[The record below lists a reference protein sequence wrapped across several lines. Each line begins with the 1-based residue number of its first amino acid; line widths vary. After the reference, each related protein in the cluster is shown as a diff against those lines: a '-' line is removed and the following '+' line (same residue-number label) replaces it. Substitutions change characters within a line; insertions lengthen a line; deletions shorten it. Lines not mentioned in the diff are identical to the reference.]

1 MTKKKSFVSSWFF
14 DSSFIASAN
23 NEILADPFWVDHP
36 KMGVVPFEDG
46 DMGRA
51 CTKYFAECLT
61 KYGFYNLMVNGSQ
74 FIPVQF
80 KDGVAVEVDETYIKD
95 FVCYALKLIPEVGV
109 KIVDQMS
116 VRYGWF
122 FSKNKILT
130 SLRPLMD
137 MSPMTDS
144 RSVAY
149 RFHQN
154 GVVKIREDEIKF
166 HSFKELP
173 EGRFVWSDQVL
184 CRNFNPDLIKEF
196 NEEEFLKDQIG
207 NSGNH
212 FHKWCQNL
220 CRGRSE
226 DDKKWVY
233 NEEKFKSLASGYG
246 YLLHRYWSDYK
257 VVILVDENIQEG
269 SSNGRTG
276 KSVVLDDGLSNALE
290 CVTIDASE
298 ISKKGNRNNFVFNF
312 VRPSTQYI
320 SFDDACDDFDF
331 RVLFSKIT
339 GSLTCNAKYGGMIQF
354 DKKDKPKMG
363 ISSNHAIL
371 GDGSSF
377 VDRQHIVEVGD
388 FYRFHKMNLG
398 KNPNQFHG
406 GWLFD
411 EDWGSQ
417 NWEEFDAFCVKSL
430 MYYLANDLVGGRSS
444 ENYQL
449 KKLHQS
455 IGSTELCNDLHGFLE
470 ENLDQKVYSHFV
482 KGMSDVEKDLC
493 LKEYLEEKGHTLSA
507 RRITKSLYEVAAY
520 FGFYINGSQNIGSSS
535 RTQVRFNGKGV
546 NSYHISKKMFDSGA
560 SNKVSDFD
568 PVSRLETTKVGVS
581 SEGLLP
587 PPVRIKED
595 VTKEWIKD
603 TFKDYTL

>member
-1 MTKKKSFVSSWFF
+1 MTKKSFVSSWFF

-23 NEILADPFWVDHP
+23 NEIQSDPFWVDHP

-51 CTKYFAECLT
+51 CTKYFENCLT
-61 KYGFYNLMVNGSQ
+61 KYGFYNLMVNGSK

-80 KDGVAVEVDETYIKD
+80 RDGVAVEVDENYIKD

-116 VRYGWF
+116 IRYGWF
-122 FSKNKILT
+122 FSKNKVMT

-154 GVVKIREDEIKF
+154 GVIKIRENEVKF
-166 HSFKELP
+166 QSFKDLP
-173 EGRFVWSDQVL
+173 EGKFIWSDQVL

-196 NEEEFLKDQIG
+196 NEEEFLKDQLDS
-207 NSGNH
+207 SGRH

-220 CRGRSE
+220 CRSKDGST
-226 DDKKWVY
+226 WVY
-233 NEEKFKSLASGYG
+233 NQDKFKSLASGYG
-246 YLLHRYWSDYK
+246 YLLHRYWNEYK
-257 VVILVDENIQEG
+257 VVILVDENLQEG
-269 SSNGRTG
+269 ASNGRTG
-276 KSVVLDDGLSNALE
+276 KSVVLDDGLSHALNF
-290 CVTIDASE
+290 VSVDAGE
-298 ISKKGNRNNFVFNF
+298 ISKKGNKNNFVFNF

-320 SFDDACDDFDF
+320 SFDDACEDFDF

-339 GSLTCNAKYGGMIQF
+339 GGLTCNAKYGGMIHF

-371 GDGSSF
+371 GDGSSY

-398 KNPNQFHG
+398 KSPDQFHG

-411 EDWGSQ
+411 EDWSSQ
-417 NWEEFDAFCVKSL
+417 NWEEFDAFCVNSL
-430 MYYLANDLVGGRSS
+430 RFYLGNDLVGGRSS
-444 ENYQL
+444 DNYRL

-455 IGSTELCNDLHGFLE
+455 VGSAELCNDFHKFLE
-470 ENLDQKVYSHFV
+470 ENLDQKIYSHFI
-482 KGMSDVEKDLC
+482 KGMSSTDKDLC
-493 LKEYLEEKGHTLSA
+493 LKEYLEENGHTIST
-507 RRITKSLYEVAAY
+507 RRMTQSLYEVATY
-520 FGFYINGSQNIGSSS
+520 FGFFLNGSQNKSVNNRS
-535 RTQVRFNGKGV
+535 QVRFGSKGV
-546 NSYHISKKMFDSGA
+546 DAYHVSKKMFDSGA
-560 SNKVSDFD
+560 SNKVQSFD
-568 PVSRLETTKVGVS
+568 PVVRLETSKTGVGVTNS
-581 SEGLLP
+581 KELLP
-587 PPVRIKED
+587 PPSRIKD
-595 VTKEWIKD
+595 DMKKD
-603 TFKDYTL
+603 TFKDFVL

>member
-1 MTKKKSFVSSWFF
+1 
-14 DSSFIASAN
+14 
-23 NEILADPFWVDHP
+23 
-36 KMGVVPFEDG
+36 
-46 DMGRA
+46 
-51 CTKYFAECLT
+51 
-61 KYGFYNLMVNGSQ
+61 
-74 FIPVQF
+74 
-80 KDGVAVEVDETYIKD
+80 
-95 FVCYALKLIPEVGV
+95 
-109 KIVDQMS
+109 
-116 VRYGWF
+116 
-122 FSKNKILT
+122 
-130 SLRPLMD
+130 
-137 MSPMTDS
+137 
-144 RSVAY
+144 
-149 RFHQN
+149 
-154 GVVKIREDEIKF
+154 
-166 HSFKELP
+166 
-173 EGRFVWSDQVL
+173 
-184 CRNFNPDLIKEF
+184 
-196 NEEEFLKDQIG
+196 
-207 NSGNH
+207 
-212 FHKWCQNL
+212 
-220 CRGRSE
+220 
-226 DDKKWVY
+226 
-233 NEEKFKSLASGYG
+233 
-246 YLLHRYWSDYK
+246 
-257 VVILVDENIQEG
+257 
-269 SSNGRTG
+269 
-276 KSVVLDDGLSNALE
+276 
-290 CVTIDASE
+290 
-298 ISKKGNRNNFVFNF
+298 
-312 VRPSTQYI
+312 
-320 SFDDACDDFDF
+320 
-331 RVLFSKIT
+331 
-339 GSLTCNAKYGGMIQF
+339 
-354 DKKDKPKMG
+354 MG

-371 GDGSSF
+371 GNGSSY

-388 FYRFHKMNLG
+388 FYRFHKMELG
-398 KNPNQFHG
+398 KSPNKFHG

-417 NWEEFDAFCVKSL
+417 NWEEFEAFCVKSL

-520 FGFYINGSQNIGSSS
+520 FGFYINGSQNIGASS

-595 VTKEWIKD
+595 VTKEWVKD